1 MTTRAG
7 ILFVS
12 VFLSV
17 CAAQAPVFDVVSI
30 KPASSGDTERSL
42 TQNPGARLT
51 TSNATLKMLIMLAY
65 KVMPDQIS
73 GGPPWLQSDGF
84 DIEAKAA
91 NPHAGNAQFQQMVQN
106 LMADRFQLKFHR
118 ETRELPV
125 YLLTQAKNGV
135 KLAEAKEPS
144 ADVGMRIEAP
154 GRMIG
159 VKATV
164 TMLAN
169 ALTKSLEAPGGRR
182 NGPFGS
188 VQLSLGIHAGPEAGH
203 GARRRTV
210 RLHGPGGTTRAAP
223 ESRQRTRGSSGNR
236 QRTKARG
243 ELTPSWGRSTAP
255 SRSRLRLARIRKSG
269 AIALS
274 NTPETEPRPS
284 GSGA

>member
-159 VKATV
+159 VKATM
-164 TMLAN
+164 TTLAN
-169 ALTKSLEAPGGRR
+169 ALTKALKRQVVDETGLSGAYSFRLAYTPDPKPGMEPGDGPSVFTALEE
-182 NGPFGS
+182 
-188 VQLSLGIHAGPEAGH
+188 QLG
-203 GARRRTV
+203 
-210 RLHGPGGTTRAAP
+210 
-223 ESRQRTRGSSGNR
+223 
-236 QRTKARG
+236 
-243 ELTPSWGRSTAP
+243 
-255 SRSRLRLARIRKSG
+255 LRLKAGKGPVEVLVIDSAQKP
-269 AIALS
+269 AA
-274 NTPETEPRPS
+274 N
-284 GSGA
+284 